1 MTEDQM
7 YPVTFAAEN
16 PGEERNRLTVF
27 FRLIIAIP
35 WLIVGGIYGLVAYLA
50 AIGAWFS
57 IVFTG
62 AYPEGLYN
70 FVAGYVRFLGRFYSY
85 FYLLTD
91 EYPPFNG
98 EVDDAYPARV
108 NTPAPLPE
116 YDRLKTGL
124 RLIFGIPVLLL
135 SYVQAIIAEV
145 VSLIGWFAILFT
157 GSLSEGLFN
166 PIRSATAYQT
176 RAAAYFLLI
185 TEDWPPFSLEDDAT
199 PSGQL
204 PPSAPAPPAAEG
216 TPAPPEQQAGS

>member
-1 MTEDQM
+1 M
-7 YPVTFAAEN
+7 YPVTFSAEN
-16 PGEERNRLTVF
+16 PGEGRNRLTVF

-35 WLIVGGIYGLVAYLA
+35 WLIVGALYGFVAYLA

-62 AYPEGLYN
+62 QYPEGLYN

-108 NTPAPLPE
+108 DTPAPLPE

-135 SYVQAIIAEV
+135 GYVQAIIAEV
-145 VSLIGWFAILFT
+145 VALIGWFAIVFT
-157 GSLSEGLFN
+157 GGMSDGLFN

-176 RAAAYFLLI
+176 RAAAYWLLI
-185 TEDWPPFSLEDDAT
+185 TEDWPPFSLEEEAT
-199 PSGQL
+199 AGAQL
-204 PPSAPAPPAAEG
+204 PPSTPPAAPAEG
-216 TPAPPEQQAGS
+216 AAAPPDQQAGS

>member
-1 MTEDQM
+1 M

-16 PGEERNRLTVF
+16 PGEGRNRLTVF

-35 WLIVGGIYGLVAYLA
+35 WLIVGALYGFVAYLA
-50 AIGAWFS
+50 AIGAWFA

-62 AYPEGLYN
+62 QYPPGLYN

-98 EVDDAYPARV
+98 EVDAAYPVGV

-135 SYVQAIIAEV
+135 GYVQAIIAEV
-145 VSLIGWFAILFT
+145 VSFIGWFAIVFT
-157 GSLSEGLFN
+157 GNLSDGLYN

-185 TEDWPPFSLEDDAT
+185 TEDWPPFSLEDDA
-199 PSGQL
+199 GAGAQL
-204 PPSAPAPPAAEG
+204 PPSTPPAAQVEG
-216 TPAPPEQQAGS
+216 SAAPPDQQAGS

>member
-1 MTEDQM
+1 M
-7 YPVTFAAEN
+7 YPVTFSAEN
-16 PGEERNRLTVF
+16 PGEGRNRLTVF

-35 WLIVGGIYGLVAYLA
+35 WLIVGALYGFVAYLA

-62 AYPEGLYN
+62 QYPEGLYN

-135 SYVQAIIAEV
+135 GYVQAIIAEV
-145 VSLIGWFAILFT
+145 VALIGWFAIVFT
-157 GSLSEGLFN
+157 GGMSDGLFN

-176 RAAAYFLLI
+176 RAAAYWLLI
-185 TEDWPPFSLEDDAT
+185 TEDWPPFSLEEEAT
-199 PSGQL
+199 AGAQL
-204 PPSAPAPPAAEG
+204 PPSTPPAAPAEG
-216 TPAPPEQQAGS
+216 AAAPPDQQAGS